1 MKYMEEVK
9 GYKCPNCNGDIV
21 YDANIQKMSCPYCG
35 SELEI
40 ESLKE
45 LAAIDNTIEDSFGW
59 DEVKLNETLNEET
72 SGLKCYVCES
82 CGGEIVG
89 DETMASSSCPYCGN
103 HVIVSKQF
111 EGILK
116 PDYVIPFKYDKK
128 AAVDKLHQH
137 FKGKIL
143 LPNDFADKK
152 IMDKIVGVY
161 VPYWLFDC
169 DAKGAIR
176 YRATKIRTYR
186 SGDYQVTETFH
197 FLLNREGDMSF
208 TRVPVDASKKFD
220 KTLLEAI
227 EPYDVKNAVDF
238 KTAYMQG
245 FLSDRFSLMPDEVIE
260 RANQRI
266 KHSLSDEL
274 IKTTVGYSSV
284 VPENSY
290 VNFEHGKI
298 SYALL
303 PVWILNVK
311 YKGELYTFAMNGQT
325 GKFVGDLPSDNM
337 KFMLY
342 MLLVFVVVFVLVS
355 AMMFFV
361 A

>member
-1 MKYMEEVK
+1 MEEIK

-21 YDANIQKMSCPYCG
+21 FDANTQNMSCPYCG

-45 LAAIDNTIEDSFGW
+45 LATINQDVQDEFGW
-59 DEVKLNETLNEET
+59 DEVDLTSTLSEEE
-72 SGLKCYVCES
+72 SGLKAYVCES

-116 PDYVIPFKYDKK
+116 PDYVIPFKYDK
-128 AAVDKLHQH
+128 AAAIDKMHNH

-143 LPNDFADKK
+143 LPKDFADKK
-152 IMDKIVGVY
+152 ILNEIIGVY

-176 YRATKIRTYR
+176 YRATKMRTYR

-220 KTLLEAI
+220 NVLLEAV
-227 EPYDVKNAVDF
+227 EPYDVKEAVDF

-245 FLSDRFSLMPDEVIE
+245 FLSDRFSLMPEEVID

-266 KHSLSDEL
+266 KQSLSDEL
-274 IKTTVGYSSV
+274 NKTTVGYTSV
-284 VPENSY
+284 IPENSY
-290 VNFEHGKI
+290 VNFDHGKI

-303 PVWILNVK
+303 PIWILNVK
-311 YKGELYTFAMNGQT
+311 YKGELFTFAMNGQT

-337 KFMLY
+337 KFILY
-342 MLLVFVVVFVLVS
+342 MLLIFVGVFAFVM
-355 AMMFFV
+355 AMMWFLI
-361 A
+361 